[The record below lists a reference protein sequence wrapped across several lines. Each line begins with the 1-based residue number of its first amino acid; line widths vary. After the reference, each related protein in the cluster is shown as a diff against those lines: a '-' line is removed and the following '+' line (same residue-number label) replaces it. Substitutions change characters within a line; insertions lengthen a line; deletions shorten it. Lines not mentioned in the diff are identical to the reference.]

1 MNKQFPCRKTNSSS
15 LCKCILAC
23 AMLLLLQKI
32 KKNGWRSKFSNFSS
46 FLDIP
51 HLYFVHDYWFNRR
64 TVKKY
69 SVSSVCYSDSHFSYI
84 PSNVCIISF
93 PERKIFCL
101 HFQRLLRLMCY
112 TEISMNFSTTWA
124 PGNSYYRFGSV
135 WCVFIEKSWL
145 RVLVGTYNVRL
156 FHREGKIHSMI
167 LGSDVGPSKQ
177 KIFTENVTIV
187 FHTLEEKVN
196 EIRSLLI
203 YIWLFFYLKNHHNW
217 GASVVLGKV
226 QEIKARLCILAVE

>member
-1 MNKQFPCRKTNSSS
+1 MLVLFYFQFVVLQVSLVPKGYRQNFTFTGAKGLDEETRITLPSFLFQTKGKYVNKQFPCRKPNSSS

-23 AMLLLLQKI
+23 AMLFLLQKI

-46 FLDIP
+46 FLDIL

-93 PERKIFCL
+93 PSRKIFCL

-124 PGNSYYRFGSV
+124 PGNSYYRFG
-135 WCVFIEKSWL
+135 CLLMCI
-145 RVLVGTYNVRL
+145 
-156 FHREGKIHSMI
+156 HRK
-167 LGSDVGPSKQ
+167 K
-177 KIFTENVTIV
+177 
-187 FHTLEEKVN
+187 
-196 EIRSLLI
+196 LI
-203 YIWLFFYLKNHHNW
+203 ACPCWDLQCSPVSQ
-217 GASVVLGKV
+217 G
-226 QEIKARLCILAVE
+226 R